1 LNFNPSL
8 ERERRVNKMSLVAML
23 VVGILAGAI
32 ASMLM
37 GGTGLGII
45 GDLIVGLVGS
55 FIGGYFFGSRLDVT
69 SSDFAN
75 VLITATVGA
84 VIFLFVI
91 SLFSRPYYRHR
102 YED

>member
-1 LNFNPSL
+1 
-8 ERERRVNKMSLVAML
+8 MSILAMIIM
-23 VVGILAGAI
+23 GILAGAI

-45 GDLIVGLVGS
+45 GDLVVGLIGS
-55 FIGGYFFGSRLDVT
+55 FIGGYFFGNLLSIT

-84 VIFLFVI
+84 IIFLFVTG
-91 SLFSRPYYRHR
+91 LFSRPYFSRS
-102 YED
+102 DD